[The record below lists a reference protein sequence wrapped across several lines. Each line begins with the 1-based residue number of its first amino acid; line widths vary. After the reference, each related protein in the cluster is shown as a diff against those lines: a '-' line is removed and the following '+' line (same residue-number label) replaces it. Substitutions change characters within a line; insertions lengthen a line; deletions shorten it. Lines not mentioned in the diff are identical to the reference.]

1 MKNHF
6 PFPAVGQSRAIVERV
21 TPEIDGGRFA
31 TKAIINETIT
41 VEADILIDGH
51 DNLAARLL
59 YKHESDKNWSE
70 VVMSSMGN
78 DRWVGRFTAAKQGF

>member
-6 PFPAVGQSRAIVERV
+6 PFPDIGKSRVIVERV

-31 TKAIINETIT
+31 SKAIINEVIK
-41 VEADILIDGH
+41 VEADIIVDGH

-59 YKHESDKNWSE
+59 FKHETDKNWSE
-70 VVMSSMGN
+70 VVMEPPETVPMLVSLIN
-78 DRWVGRFTAAKQGF
+78 I

>member
-31 TKAIINETIT
+31 TKAIINEVIT
-41 VEADILIDGH
+41 VEADIIII
-51 DNLAARLL
+51 
-59 YKHESDKNWSE
+59 
-70 VVMSSMGN
+70 SSQQYIY
-78 DRWVGRFTAAKQGF
+78 VGTL